1 MGVDNLLHYGKIR
14 WLHGSDKESGSAT
27 IRNNFITGKGKRE
40 NESDSTLFSML
51 KSLLSFRILFLPLS
65 CCRSICERS
74 WEKFEFIRNRFILSY
89 H

>member
-51 KSLLSFRILFLPLS
+51 KSL
-65 CCRSICERS
+65 
-74 WEKFEFIRNRFILSY
+74 
-89 H
+89 